1 MLIAVLALSGAALA
15 QTSSRQPGV
24 EVQAIVTVAD
34 HMNHKPPALK
44 ADDVKIM
51 NATITDWI
59 PPADGRD
66 LELFVL
72 IDDAANYDF
81 GAKLQELRRFVA
93 AQPAPVSVGVA
104 YIHDGALQIAEN
116 PTTDHARAARALRAP
131 SGSKTANMYCSL
143 SDLMQRW
150 PENSGPQKSGLQQS
164 LRREILMVGT
174 GIDDSANE
182 AAVCVTAETAI
193 RDAERAGIVLYAMY
207 NPMANYLSEKW
218 EKVDSGLIDLAHVC
232 FETGG
237 EAYFMSH
244 NPVDSIEPFLEDVAE
259 HLAHQYVVKFR
270 LSPGPESGFQ
280 AIYLSAGSPRLELMV
295 PAGVWVPAPAE

>member
-1 MLIAVLALSGAALA
+1 MLIAALALSGAAYA
-15 QTSSRQPGV
+15 QSNAQPGV
-24 EVQAIVTVAD
+24 EVQTIVTVAD
-34 HMNHKPPALK
+34 HMNHKPPVLK

-81 GAKLQELRRFVA
+81 GAKLQELRRFVT

-104 YIHDGALQIAEN
+104 YIHDGTLQIAEN

-143 SDLMQRW
+143 SDLIQRW
-150 PENSGPQKSGLQQS
+150 PQKSGPKKS
-164 LRREILMVGT
+164 MRREILMVST

-207 NPMANYLSEKW
+207 NPVANYLSEKW

-244 NPVDSIEPFLEDVAE
+244 NPVESIEPFLDDVAE

-270 LSPGPESGFQ
+270 LTPRPESVFQ
-280 AIYLSAGSPRLELMV
+280 SIYVSAGSPRLELMV
-295 PAGVWVPAPAE
+295 PASVWVPASAE

>member
-1 MLIAVLALSGAALA
+1 
-15 QTSSRQPGV
+15 
-24 EVQAIVTVAD
+24 
-34 HMNHKPPALK
+34 MNHKPPALK

-59 PPADGRD
+59 PRADGRD

-72 IDDAANYDF
+72 IDDAANYNF
-81 GAKLQELRRFVA
+81 GAKLQELRRFVT

-104 YIHDGALQIAEN
+104 YIHDGTLQIAEN

-143 SDLMQRW
+143 SALMQRW
-150 PENSGPQKSGLQQS
+150 PQESGPKKS
-164 LRREILMVGT
+164 LRREILMVST

-193 RDAERAGIVLYAMY
+193 RDAERAGVVLYAMY
-207 NPMANYLSEKW
+207 NPVANYLSEKW
-218 EKVDSGLIDLAHVC
+218 EKVDSGLVDLAHVC

-244 NPVDSIEPFLEDVAE
+244 NPVDSIAPFLEDVAE

-270 LSPGPESGFQ
+270 LAPGPESGFQ
-280 AIYLSAGSPRLELMV
+280 AIYVSAASPRLELMV
-295 PAGVWVPAPAE
+295 PASVWVPVAAE

>member
-1 MLIAVLALSGAALA
+1 MPVRILMAVLALSGAALA

-24 EVQAIVTVAD
+24 EVQTIVTVAD
-34 HMNHKPPALK
+34 HMSHKPPALK

-59 PPADGRD
+59 PPAGGSD

-81 GAKLQELRRFVA
+81 GAKLQQLRRFVT

-150 PENSGPQKSGLQQS
+150 PQKS
-164 LRREILMVGT
+164 LRREILMIST

-218 EKVDSGLIDLAHVC
+218 EKVDAGLIDLAHVC

-244 NPVDSIEPFLEDVAE
+244 NPVDSIQPFLEDVAE

-280 AIYLSAGSPRLELMV
+280 PIYVSAGSPRRELMV

>member
-1 MLIAVLALSGAALA
+1 MPVRMLIAALALSGAAAYA
-15 QTSSRQPGV
+15 QTSSQPGV
-24 EVQAIVTVAD
+24 EVQTIVTIAD

-72 IDDAANYDF
+72 IDDAANYNF
-81 GAKLQELRRFVA
+81 GAKLQELRRFVT

-104 YIHDGALQIAEN
+104 YIHDGTLQIAEN
-116 PTTDHARAARALRAP
+116 PTTDHAHAARALRAP

-143 SDLMQRW
+143 SALMQRW
-150 PENSGPQKSGLQQS
+150 PQESGPKKS
-164 LRREILMVGT
+164 LRREILMVST

-207 NPMANYLSEKW
+207 NPAANYLSEKW
-218 EKVDSGLIDLAHVC
+218 EKVDSGLVDLAHVC

-244 NPVDSIEPFLEDVAE
+244 NPVESIAPFLEDVAE

-280 AIYLSAGSPRLELMV
+280 AIYVSAASPRLELMV
-295 PAGVWVPAPAE
+295 PAGVWVPVAAE